1 MIELGTQTCSADPES
16 YIRAPQVHILGG
28 TTQHGYWHREV
39 VQRRK
44 GFGFIEQDGG
54 GADVFAHY
62 SAIDAQGFRDLQEGQ
77 RVEFD
82 ITQGAKG
89 PQAANI
95 RTI

>member
-1 MIELGTQTCSADPES
+1 MATGTVKWFNGE
-16 YIRAPQVHILGG
+16 
-28 TTQHGYWHREV
+28 
-39 VQRRK
+39 K

-82 ITQGAKG
+82 ITQGDKG